1 MKIKLEGRSGC
12 PILIIEKGGVAAVRK
27 SSSGLHYNERLTKQ
41 AIKQDKFKEW
51 QSSNTGFF
59 APLVLQ
65 TGMDETGI
73 AFFEMEYARG
83 EKFSDFFPNLSLKGI
98 DNIIFKLLNYFNY
111 SFEKSVLS
119 SPDSKVI
126 HDKIIEVETK
136 VKAMA
141 QFDEKL
147 KSKLFDYLSK
157 QVPQSK
163 LPLSYCH
170 GDFTF
175 SNMLFNDLGQ
185 VYIFDFL
192 DSFIESPIIDIVK
205 LRQDTRFY
213 WSVEI
218 DENLQNHKVLKV
230 IQVLN
235 YIDRKIES
243 YIQTLSSDYREWYQY
258 LEIINLA
265 RIMPYAI
272 KDSDFNFLNKNLT
285 QLLNKI

>member
-1 MKIKLEGRSGC
+1 
-12 PILIIEKGGVAAVRK
+12 
-27 SSSGLHYNERLTKQ
+27 
-41 AIKQDKFKEW
+41 
-51 QSSNTGFF
+51 
-59 APLVLQ
+59 LVLK
-65 TGMDETGI
+65 TGMDENGI

-83 EKFSDFFPNLSLKGI
+83 EKFSDLFPNLSIKGI
-98 DNIIFKLLNYFNY
+98 DNIILKLLDYFNS
-111 SFEKSVLS
+111 SFEKSSLS
-119 SPDSKVI
+119 SPDSRVI

-136 VKAMA
+136 VKAMP

-147 KSKLFDYLSK
+147 KSNLFEYLSN
-157 QVPQSK
+157 QIPQSK

-175 SNMLFNDLGQ
+175 SNMLFDDSGQ

-230 IQVLN
+230 LQVLN
-235 YIDRKIES
+235 YIDHKIES
-243 YIQTLSSDYREWYQY
+243 YLQTLSFDCREWYQY

-265 RIMPYAI
+265 RIMPYAK
-272 KDSDFNFLNKNLT
+272 KDTDYKFLNKNLT